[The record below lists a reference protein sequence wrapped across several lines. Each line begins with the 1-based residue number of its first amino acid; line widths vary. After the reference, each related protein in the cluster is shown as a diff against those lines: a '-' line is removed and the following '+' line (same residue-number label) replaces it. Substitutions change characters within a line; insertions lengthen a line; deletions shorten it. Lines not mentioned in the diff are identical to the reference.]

1 MPEEDP
7 LLSMSD
13 EGPGDLD
20 PWVAQIPF
28 YKADVMAFGFLCNK
42 VSDHT
47 ITEVLRPNLYQL
59 YDYAIEL
66 LTGACN
72 QEVTR
77 IWSAARRMEDEEDR
91 QEQYDEWMETLIQL
105 ASKRAMAK
113 LAEATRDSERRC

>member
-47 ITEVLRPNLYQL
+47 IYQ
-59 YDYAIEL
+59 
-66 LTGACN
+66 
-72 QEVTR
+72 
-77 IWSAARRMEDEEDR
+77 
-91 QEQYDEWMETLIQL
+91 
-105 ASKRAMAK
+105 
-113 LAEATRDSERRC
+113 